1 MDTKYADF
9 SSLGPGGQ
17 QLAEKICEDL
27 KPGDTVVLDERVL
40 KNLGSGCAYKFLER
54 HYCFIYRGYEND
66 LDLRLQKI
74 LDTSSTLKVTSVDG
88 HDKSI
93 SIKDGWDDLWISW
106 AMVDFKKTASIN
118 HMELDFLECEYEDE
132 SLQKIKELE
141 EENKKLKK
149 EIAKLTTRLLI
160 SNECILGSVWTL
172 DQDYYVAEAQV
183 VQINTVDLMLI
194 DKKTYNRYYNETFSR
209 DNIVDQLLE
218 RGWELKV
225 EDTGK

>member
-1 MDTKYADF
+1 ME
-9 SSLGPGGQ
+9 PR
-17 QLAEKICEDL
+17 I
-27 KPGDTVVLDERVL
+27 
-40 KNLGSGCAYKFLER
+40 LER
-54 HYCFIYRGYEND
+54 LLPLWDITSAVEQLIDEN
-66 LDLRLQKI
+66 
-74 LDTSSTLKVTSVDG
+74 
-88 HDKSI
+88 
-93 SIKDGWDDLWISW
+93 
-106 AMVDFKKTASIN
+106 
-118 HMELDFLECEYEDE
+118 
-132 SLQKIKELE
+132 KELE